1 MKTFS
6 EVEYQRP
13 DIAKLSQAIVDY
25 TAAVKAAASAEE
37 VYQLLVDHKAAM
49 DEYTTMRGLA
59 NIRNS
64 IDTLDPFYAGEK
76 AFFDQEGP
84 KLNLLL
90 RTANDALLSSPFRP
104 QLEEKLGALFFKNI
118 ETSKRFADER
128 VVDDQVR
135 ESQITQ
141 HYSRVMATAV
151 TTFHGEECN
160 FSRLLKY
167 MQSADRAVRREA
179 FQAWAGLYEKI
190 APELDEI
197 YDQLVH
203 LRHGM
208 AMKLDFPS
216 FTEMTYL
223 ALQRYDYTIADAA
236 AFRQQVREVITP
248 ACEKLFARQAR
259 RLGVDKLRY
268 YDEALFYP
276 EGNPVPQG
284 TRQELVAK
292 AQRMYREMAPEAG
305 EFFDAMVEHDM
316 FDLDTKPGKRLGGFC
331 ASLHKYR
338 LPFIFA
344 NFNGTSAD
352 VDVLT
357 HEAGH
362 AFECYLAFRSHP
374 FVEQA
379 FSTSEIAEIH
389 SMTMEHFAYPWMPLF
404 FGDQAEKYR
413 VAHLTDA
420 LTTIPY
426 LVSVDEYQHRVF
438 EKPDMTPQER
448 RTAWREIERIYMPW
462 RDYDGNTFLEEGGFW
477 MQKPHIFLDPFYYI
491 EYALAQTCAF
501 QFYDRMK
508 RDRAKA
514 WEDYCRLCRAGGT
527 QGYFQLLKLAD
538 LRSPFEPG
546 SVEQSVAGVLEELGV

>member
-1 MKTFS
+1 MQTFS
-6 EVEYQRP
+6 DVAYQRP
-13 DIAKLSQAIVDY
+13 DMAELSRSIRAY
-25 TAAVKAAASAEE
+25 AAAMGAAASAEE
-37 VYQLLVDHKAAM
+37 AYQLLVDHKAAM

-59 NIRNS
+59 TIRNS
-64 IDTLDPFYAGEK
+64 IDTRDPFYAEEK
-76 AFFDQEGP
+76 AFFDREGP
-84 KLNLLL
+84 QLNLLL

-135 ESQITQ
+135 ESQIPQ
-141 HYSRVMATAV
+141 HYSRVVATAV
-151 TTFHGEECN
+151 TTLHGEECN

-438 EKPDMTPQER
+438 EKPDMTAKER

>member
-1 MKTFS
+1 MQTFS
-6 EVEYQRP
+6 DVAYQRP
-13 DIAKLSQAIVDY
+13 DMAKLSRSIRTY
-25 TAAVKAAASAEE
+25 AAAMGAAASAEE
-37 VYQLLVDHKAAM
+37 AYQLLVDHKAAM

-59 NIRNS
+59 TIRNS
-64 IDTLDPFYAGEK
+64 IDTRDPFYAEEK
-76 AFFDQEGP
+76 AFFDREGP
-84 KLNLLL
+84 QLNLLL

-141 HYSRVMATAV
+141 HYSRVVATAV

-426 LVSVDEYQHRVF
+426 LVSVMSTSTGYS
-438 EKPDMTPQER
+438 KN
-448 RTAWREIERIYMPW
+448 RT
-462 RDYDGNTFLEEGGFW
+462 
-477 MQKPHIFLDPFYYI
+477 
-491 EYALAQTCAF
+491 
-501 QFYDRMK
+501 
-508 RDRAKA
+508 
-514 WEDYCRLCRAGGT
+514 
-527 QGYFQLLKLAD
+527 
-538 LRSPFEPG
+538 
-546 SVEQSVAGVLEELGV
+546 

>member
-1 MKTFS
+1 MQTFS
-6 EVEYQRP
+6 DVAYQRP
-13 DIAKLSQAIVDY
+13 DMAELSRSIRAY
-25 TAAVKAAASAEE
+25 AAAMGAAASAEE
-37 VYQLLVDHKAAM
+37 AYQLLVDHKAAM

-59 NIRNS
+59 TIRNS
-64 IDTLDPFYAGEK
+64 IDTRDPFYAEEK
-76 AFFDQEGP
+76 AFFDREGP
-84 KLNLLL
+84 QLNLLL

-104 QLEEKLGALFFKNI
+104 QLEEKLGALFFKNM

-141 HYSRVMATAV
+141 HYSRVVATAV

>member
-1 MKTFS
+1 MQTFS
-6 EVEYQRP
+6 DVAYQRP
-13 DIAKLSQAIVDY
+13 DMAKLSRSIRTY
-25 TAAVKAAASAEE
+25 AAAMGAAASAEE
-37 VYQLLVDHKAAM
+37 AYQLLVDHKAAM

-59 NIRNS
+59 TIRNS
-64 IDTLDPFYAGEK
+64 IDTRDPFYAEEK
-76 AFFDQEGP
+76 AFFDREGP
-84 KLNLLL
+84 QLNLLL

-141 HYSRVMATAV
+141 HYSRVVATAV

-305 EFFDAMVEHDM
+305 EFFDAIVEHDM

-331 ASLHKYR
+331 SSLHKYR

-362 AFECYLAFRSHP
+362 AFERYLALRSHP
-374 FVEQA
+374 CVEQA

>member
-1 MKTFS
+1 MGNAVITVAGKGGVGKTS
-6 EVEYQRP
+6 
-13 DIAKLSQAIVDY
+13 ISAAIVRQLVRDHPG
-25 TAAVKAAASAEE
+25 ARILAIDADPAV
-37 VYQLLVDHKAAM
+37 
-49 DEYTTMRGLA
+49 GLA
-59 NIRNS
+59 TALAVQVKETIDDIR
-64 IDTLDPFYAGEK
+64 K
-76 AFFDQEGP
+76 AI
-84 KLNLLL
+84 
-90 RTANDALLSSPFRP
+90 TAS
-104 QLEEKLGALFFKNI
+104 
-118 ETSKRFADER
+118 
-128 VVDDQVR
+128 
-135 ESQITQ
+135 
-141 HYSRVMATAV
+141 
-151 TTFHGEECN
+151 GEEDK
-160 FSRLLKY
+160 SKKTAIELLGESK
-167 MQSADRAVRREA
+167 
-179 FQAWAGLYEKI
+179 
-190 APELDEI
+190 
-197 YDQLVH
+197 
-203 LRHGM
+203 
-208 AMKLDFPS
+208 
-216 FTEMTYL
+216 
-223 ALQRYDYTIADAA
+223 
-236 AFRQQVREVITP
+236 FRI
-248 ACEKLFARQAR
+248 
-259 RLGVDKLRY
+259 
-268 YDEALFYP
+268 
-276 EGNPVPQG
+276 
-284 TRQELVAK
+284 
-292 AQRMYREMAPEAG
+292 
-305 EFFDAMVEHDM
+305 FDAMVEHDM
-316 FDLDTKPGKRLGGFC
+316 FDLDTNPGKRLGGFC
-331 ASLHKYR
+331 SSLHKYR

>member
-1 MKTFS
+1 MQTFS
-6 EVEYQRP
+6 DVAYQRP
-13 DIAKLSQAIVDY
+13 DMAELSRSIRTY
-25 TAAVKAAASAEE
+25 AAAMGAAASAEE
-37 VYQLLVDHKAAM
+37 AYQLLVDHKAAM

-59 NIRNS
+59 TIRNS
-64 IDTLDPFYAGEK
+64 IDTRDPFYAEEK
-76 AFFDQEGP
+76 AFFDREGP
-84 KLNLLL
+84 QLNLLL

-141 HYSRVMATAV
+141 HYSRVVATAV

-527 QGYFQLLKLAD
+527 QSYFQLLKLAD

>member
-1 MKTFS
+1 MQTFS
-6 EVEYQRP
+6 DVAYQRP
-13 DIAKLSQAIVDY
+13 DMAELSRSIRAY
-25 TAAVKAAASAEE
+25 AAAMGAAASAEE
-37 VYQLLVDHKAAM
+37 AYQLLVDHKAAM

-59 NIRNS
+59 TIRNS
-64 IDTLDPFYAGEK
+64 IDTRDPFYAEEK
-76 AFFDQEGP
+76 AFFDREGP
-84 KLNLLL
+84 QLNLLL

-141 HYSRVMATAV
+141 HYSRVVATAV

-268 YDEALFYP
+268 YDETLFYP

-438 EKPDMTPQER
+438 EKPDMTAKER

>member
-1 MKTFS
+1 MQKFS
-6 EVEYQRP
+6 DVAYQRP

-84 KLNLLL
+84 QLNLLL

-104 QLEEKLGALFFKNI
+104 QLEEKLGALFFKNM

-141 HYSRVMATAV
+141 HYSRVVATAV

-438 EKPDMTPQER
+438 EKPDMTAKER

-527 QGYFQLLKLAD
+527 QGYFQLLRLAD

>member
-1 MKTFS
+1 MQTFS
-6 EVEYQRP
+6 DVAYQRP
-13 DIAKLSQAIVDY
+13 DMAELSRSIRAY
-25 TAAVKAAASAEE
+25 AAAMGAAASAEE
-37 VYQLLVDHKAAM
+37 AYQLLVDHKAAM

-59 NIRNS
+59 TIRNS
-64 IDTLDPFYAGEK
+64 IDTRDPFYAEEK
-76 AFFDQEGP
+76 AFFDREGP
-84 KLNLLL
+84 QLNLLL

-141 HYSRVMATAV
+141 HYSRVVATAV

-438 EKPDMTPQER
+438 EKPDMTAKER

>member
-1 MKTFS
+1 MQTFS
-6 EVEYQRP
+6 DVAYQRP
-13 DIAKLSQAIVDY
+13 DMAELSRSIRTY
-25 TAAVKAAASAEE
+25 AAAMGAAASAEE
-37 VYQLLVDHKAAM
+37 AYQLLVDHKAAM

-59 NIRNS
+59 TIRNS
-64 IDTLDPFYAGEK
+64 IDTRDPFYAEEK
-76 AFFDQEGP
+76 AFFDREGP
-84 KLNLLL
+84 QLNLLL

-141 HYSRVMATAV
+141 HYSRVVATAV

-268 YDEALFYP
+268 YDETLFYP

-316 FDLDTKPGKRLGGFC
+316 FDLDAKPGKRLGGFC
-331 ASLHKYR
+331 SSLHKYR

-438 EKPDMTPQER
+438 EKPDMT
-448 RTAWREIERIYMPW
+448 
-462 RDYDGNTFLEEGGFW
+462 
-477 MQKPHIFLDPFYYI
+477 
-491 EYALAQTCAF
+491 AQ
-501 QFYDRMK
+501 
-508 RDRAKA
+508 
-514 WEDYCRLCRAGGT
+514 
-527 QGYFQLLKLAD
+527 
-538 LRSPFEPG
+538 
-546 SVEQSVAGVLEELGV
+546 

>member
-1 MKTFS
+1 MQTFS
-6 EVEYQRP
+6 DVAYQRP
-13 DIAKLSQAIVDY
+13 DMAELSRSIRAY
-25 TAAVKAAASAEE
+25 AAAMGAAASAEE
-37 VYQLLVDHKAAM
+37 AYQLLVDHKAAM

-59 NIRNS
+59 TIRNS
-64 IDTLDPFYAGEK
+64 IDTRDPFYAEEK
-76 AFFDQEGP
+76 AFFDREGP
-84 KLNLLL
+84 QLNLLL

-128 VVDDQVR
+128 IVDDQIR
-135 ESQITQ
+135 QSQMTQ
-141 HYSRVMATAV
+141 RYSKVVATAV

-167 MQSADRAVRREA
+167 MQSADRDVRREA
-179 FQAWAGLYEKI
+179 FQAWAALYEKI
-190 APELDEI
+190 SPELDEI
-197 YDQLVH
+197 YDELVH

-208 AMKLDFPS
+208 AMKLGFPS
-216 FTEMTYL
+216 FTEMAYL
-223 ALQRYDYTIADAA
+223 ELQRYDYTIADAA

-438 EKPDMTPQER
+438 EKPDMTAKER

>member
-1 MKTFS
+1 MQTFS
-6 EVEYQRP
+6 DVAYQRP
-13 DIAKLSQAIVDY
+13 DMAKLSRSIRTY
-25 TAAVKAAASAEE
+25 AAAMGAAASAEE
-37 VYQLLVDHKAAM
+37 AYQLLVDHKAAM

-59 NIRNS
+59 TIRNS
-64 IDTLDPFYAGEK
+64 IDTRDPFYAEEK
-76 AFFDQEGP
+76 AFFDREGP
-84 KLNLLL
+84 QLNLLL

-141 HYSRVMATAV
+141 HYSRVVATAV

-420 LTTIPY
+420 LTTISY

>member
-1 MKTFS
+1 MQTFS
-6 EVEYQRP
+6 DVAYQRP
-13 DIAKLSQAIVDY
+13 DMAKLSRSIRTY
-25 TAAVKAAASAEE
+25 AAAMGAAASAEE
-37 VYQLLVDHKAAM
+37 AYQLLVDHKAAM

-59 NIRNS
+59 TIRNS
-64 IDTLDPFYAGEK
+64 IDTRDPFYAEEK
-76 AFFDQEGP
+76 AFFDREGP
-84 KLNLLL
+84 QLNLLL

-141 HYSRVMATAV
+141 HYSRVVATAV

-305 EFFDAMVEHDM
+305 EFFDSMVEHDM

>member
-37 VYQLLVDHKAAM
+37 VYQLLVDHKATM

-64 IDTLDPFYAGEK
+64 IDTRDPFYAGEK

-90 RTANDALLSSPFRP
+90 RDANDALLASPFRP
-104 QLEEKLGALFFKNI
+104 QLEEKLGALFFKNM

-128 VVDDQVR
+128 IVDDQIR
-135 ESQITQ
+135 QSQMTQ
-141 HYSRVMATAV
+141 RYSKVVATAV

-167 MQSADRAVRREA
+167 MQSADRNVRREA
-179 FQAWAGLYEKI
+179 FQAWAALYEKI
-190 APELDEI
+190 SPELDEI
-197 YDQLVH
+197 YDELVH

-208 AMKLDFPS
+208 AMKLGFPS
-216 FTEMTYL
+216 FTEMAYL
-223 ALQRYDYTIADAA
+223 ELQRYDYSIEDAA
-236 AFRQQVREVITP
+236 SFRRQVREVITP
-248 ACEKLFARQAR
+248 ACEKLFARQAQ
-259 RLGVDKLRY
+259 RLNVDKLHY

-292 AQRMYREMAPEAG
+292 AQQMYREMAPEAG

-316 FDLDTKPGKRLGGFC
+316 FDLETKPGKRLGGFC
-331 ASLHKYR
+331 SSLHKYR

-362 AFECYLAFRSHP
+362 AFECYLAFRAHP
-374 FVEQA
+374 FVELA

-420 LTTIPY
+420 LTVIPY

-438 EKPDMTPQER
+438 EKPDMTAKER
-448 RTAWREIERIYMPW
+448 RAAWREIEKAYMPW
-462 RDYDGNTFLEEGGFW
+462 RDYDGNAFLEEGGFW

-501 QFYDRMK
+501 QFYDGMK
-508 RDRAKA
+508 KDRAKA
-514 WEDYCRLCRAGGT
+514 WEDYCRLCRAGGSL
-527 QGYFQLLKLAD
+527 GYFQLLQLAG

-546 SVEQSVAGVLEELGV
+546 SVAQSVAGVLEELGV

>member
-1 MKTFS
+1 MQTFS
-6 EVEYQRP
+6 DVAYQRP
-13 DIAKLSQAIVDY
+13 DMAELSRSIRTY
-25 TAAVKAAASAEE
+25 AAALGAAASAEE
-37 VYQLLVDHKAAM
+37 AYQLLVDHKAAM

-59 NIRNS
+59 TIRNS
-64 IDTLDPFYAGEK
+64 IDTRDPFYAEEK
-76 AFFDQEGP
+76 AFFDREGP
-84 KLNLLL
+84 QLNLLL

-141 HYSRVMATAV
+141 HYSRVVATAV

-259 RLGVDKLRY
+259 RPGVDKLRSH
-268 YDEALFYP
+268 DETLFYP

-331 ASLHKYR
+331 SSLHKYR

-527 QGYFQLLKLAD
+527 QSYFQLLKLAD

>member
-1 MKTFS
+1 MQTFS
-6 EVEYQRP
+6 DVAYQRP
-13 DIAKLSQAIVDY
+13 DMAKLSRSIRTY
-25 TAAVKAAASAEE
+25 AAAMGAAASAEE
-37 VYQLLVDHKAAM
+37 AYQLLVDHKAAM

-59 NIRNS
+59 TIRNS
-64 IDTLDPFYAGEK
+64 IDTRDPFYAEEK
-76 AFFDQEGP
+76 AFFDREGP
-84 KLNLLL
+84 QLNLLL

-141 HYSRVMATAV
+141 HYSRVVATAV

-268 YDEALFYP
+268 YDEPLFYP

-546 SVEQSVAGVLEELGV
+546 SVKQSVAGVLEELGV